1 MLKEDDAFKQK
12 SKTRKT
18 DLVKILILGCSF
30 TLGSYK
36 LRDLTK
42 KIDIPPWKAPDKN
55 INHKGWWYFIDYFKD
70 KDVTVIACPGLGYW
84 AYYQI
89 LLFLKENYKLNY
101 DEIWIQETQDLGRPS
116 IFNYKFLEKMFQTPN
131 NVKQTYLN
139 DLENT
144 NFKFFRT
151 GSLSIK
157 DNQILKLTHSGIGG
171 CMPEFL
177 PYTVWEEFFR
187 DVTYMCS
194 EKIDL
199 LCKKLNI
206 KGYVWSMYES
216 IMDCNHFTRLPLERV
231 RQELYDNNLLTGKIH
246 HGLHQTEEGNK
257 YIAKLID
264 KACIDMK
271 I

>member
-1 MLKEDDAFKQK
+1 MK
-12 SKTRKT
+12 
-18 DLVKILILGCSF
+18 KILILGCSF
-30 TLGSYK
+30 TEGSFETYYK
-36 LRDLTK
+36 KNREA
-42 KIDIPPWKAPDKN
+42 WEAPDMH
-55 INHKGWWYFIDYFKD
+55 INRKGWWYFVDYFKD
-70 KDVTVIACPGLGYW
+70 KDVTVVACSSLGYW
-84 AYYQI
+84 AYYQLI
-89 LLFLKENYKLNY
+89 LFLNENKKLDY
-101 DEIWIQETQDLGRPS
+101 DEIWIQETRDGYRPS

-131 NVKQTYLN
+131 NVEQEYLN

-144 NFKFFRT
+144 NFKFFQT
-151 GSLSIK
+151 GSIRIK
-157 DNQILKLTHSGIGG
+157 ENRSLKLTDYAIGD

-216 IMDCNHFTRLPLERV
+216 YMDCNHFTRLPLENMR
-231 RQELYDNNLLTGKIH
+231 EHLYDNNLLTGKEH
-246 HGLHQTEEGNK
+246 SGCHQTEEGNK

-264 KACIDMK
+264 DACIDMK